1 MTCSAIFLNSRVWQ
15 APQARILDRTTAESV
30 RADHVSLMLN
40 SGLLR
45 MVRPTKLPLPAGG
58 ALASNTRPAGFRCGF
73 AVLSPSTYLHCWA

>member
-1 MTCSAIFLNSRVWQ
+1 MMSFSATFLNSRAWQ
-15 APQARILDRTTAESV
+15 APQAHVLDRINVGAN
-30 RADHVSLMLN
+30 HVSLMLN

-58 ALASNTRPAGFRCGF
+58 ALASNTRPAICGCGF